1 MLILSFLP
9 FRLPTFVPKIA
20 PALIAA
26 FAATSSPR
34 SACAASPVAA
44 ATAPFH
50 GLRTTK
56 KVYEGQ
62 EEYRKHSYLQAGGAT
77 SEQWQ
82 QVNTIARV
90 CVVAALQCIDVFDAD

>member
-1 MLILSFLP
+1 MKQGSQLCMSYTSLSL
-9 FRLPTFVPKIA
+9 KIA

-26 FAATSSPR
+26 FAASSPR
-34 SACAASPVAA
+34 AATSGASPTAA

-62 EEYRKHSYLQAGGAT
+62 EEYRKHAYLQGGGAT

-82 QVNTIARV
+82 QVQRAM
-90 CVVAALQCIDVFDAD
+90 